1 MSNSSFGLPWPGAGE
16 QFLLRP
22 DVAFL
27 NHGSFG
33 ACPKPVFDTYQ
44 AWQRELEAEPVE
56 FLGRRSGGLLADA
69 RKVLG
74 TYVGADAED
83 LVFVTNATYGVNI
96 VARSLD
102 LGPGDEVLTTDHEYG
117 ACDRTWKFI
126 CGTRGARYVKTPI
139 PLPLPSDDEI
149 VERLWAG
156 VNERT
161 KVIYM
166 SHITSPTAI
175 TLPVG
180 EICKRAR
187 EAGILTVIDGAHAP
201 GQVDLRLEQLGA
213 DFYTGN
219 LHKWLCAPKGSGFL
233 YARRDR
239 QALLN
244 PLIVSW
250 GWESETPGPSQFIDH
265 FTWLGTADPSAYL
278 SVPAAIEFQR
288 QWNWPRVREACHAL
302 AVAGRRRLE
311 EVTGMPTLSP
321 ESNYVQMCSIELPAG
336 SIEKLGT
343 RLFDEYKVEVP
354 LTRWDN
360 REFLRISI
368 QAYNSVEDVDRLVDA
383 LERLISDK

>member
-201 GQVDLRLEQLGA
+201 GQVELNLEKLGA